1 MVVVLRGDVH
11 LGGNHVE
18 LEVILAV
25 MVISAAVILGELGG
39 NRTGLLGGGF
49 QTNRAGLGALI
60 ASLLFSSI
68 SSRTER
74 MKALSPF
81 PYTSAMLWPC
91 WFTR

>member
-1 MVVVLRGDVH
+1 MVVVLRGDAH

-60 ASLLFSSI
+60 ALLAFGVPREPSESCGGTPFLSSK
-68 SSRTER
+68 SSAQRE
-74 MKALSPF
+74 SSSF
-81 PYTSAMLWPC
+81 
-91 WFTR
+91 

>member
-39 NRTGLLGGGF
+39 NRT
-49 QTNRAGLGALI
+49 
-60 ASLLFSSI
+60 ASLAAVSD
-68 SSRTER
+68 
-74 MKALSPF
+74 
-81 PYTSAMLWPC
+81 
-91 WFTR
+91 

>member
-49 QTNRAGLGALI
+49 QTNRAGLGALMTSF
-60 ASLLFSSI
+60 AYSA
-68 SSRTER
+68 
-74 MKALSPF
+74 MPF
-81 PYTSAMLWPC
+81 PVSCLQYESIFGSRAMRSASSSG
-91 WFTR
+91 